1 MAYRPETPD
10 REPREG
16 VIQLF
21 PVRCRP
27 VTPDPDL
34 YIPLREAA
42 DLISRRLRETS
53 EHTEE
58 LIEQMTKLLDQAIM
72 ILLRRLNCPDEID
85 DAKTFILRRINTPE
99 AMVTLEEA
107 ITHYVDHA
115 TVLTRAH
122 DMELAEE
129 VIAAILDVDV
139 RLIRDIPQ
147 QGSIN
152 RGRLIQRIQNVLA
165 ISIYEP
171 PLAA

>member
-1 MAYRPETPD
+1 
-10 REPREG
+10 
-16 VIQLF
+16 
-21 PVRCRP
+21 
-27 VTPDPDL
+27 
-34 YIPLREAA
+34 
-42 DLISRRLRETS
+42 
-53 EHTEE
+53 
-58 LIEQMTKLLDQAIM
+58 MTKLLDQAIM